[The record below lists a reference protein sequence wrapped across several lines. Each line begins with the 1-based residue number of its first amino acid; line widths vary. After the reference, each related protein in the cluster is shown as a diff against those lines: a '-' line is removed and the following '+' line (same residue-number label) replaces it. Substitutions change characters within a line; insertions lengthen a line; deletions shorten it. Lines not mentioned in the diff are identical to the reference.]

1 MRTAGPWHCSQ
12 PRGKVKGTITGGTD
26 TALVGGTLKR
36 KTCVYQGSGTFFIR
50 LFPGT
55 VAKY

>member
-1 MRTAGPWHCSQ
+1 
-12 PRGKVKGTITGGTD
+12 VKGTITGGTD